1 MERRKLRILRGL
13 VNVSLI
19 SLVFGAILNLLAG
32 ILGSYYVL
40 IIGFL
45 VVLITFYCYR
55 RADSEAASSMAYY
68 LWRYLPTLIFITM
81 PIVAYWYSSGT
92 QWTLE
97 DIIHAVQIGCSF
109 LLPIICLLYVERVLK
124 NAQQ

>member
-1 MERRKLRILRGL
+1 MERRKLRVLRGL

-55 RADSEAASSMAYY
+55 RADSESASSVGYY
-68 LWRYLPTLIFITM
+68 LWRYLPTLIFIAM
-81 PIVAYWYSSGT
+81 PIVAYWYSSST
-92 QWTLE
+92 EWALE

>member
-1 MERRKLRILRGL
+1 MDRQKLPMLRGL

-45 VVLITFYCYR
+45 AVLITFYCYH
-55 RADSEAASSMAYY
+55 RADREAASSMGYY
-68 LWRYLPTLIFITM
+68 LWRHLPTLIFITV
-81 PIVAYWYSSGT
+81 PIIAHWYSGDT
-92 QWTLE
+92 QWALE

-109 LLPIICLLYVERVLK
+109 PLPIICLLYVERVLK

>member
-1 MERRKLRILRGL
+1 MERRKLRVLHGL

-55 RADSEAASSMAYY
+55 RADNEAASSMAYY
-68 LWRYLPTLIFITM
+68 LWRYLPTTIFITM
-81 PIVAYWYSSGT
+81 PIVAYWYSSGA
-92 QWTLE
+92 QWALE